1 MNLTGSGATVE
12 VRFAVDQ
19 VKGWGN
25 WAVLWSMQGIMIYR
39 VSSMYYHSRK
49 MICLLVSCFVVEI
62 AITSTMQSLPYD
74 VVFGSG
80 HLTSCVEKVFP
91 RWYRVFWTPIILFE
105 SLIFGVSIFKG
116 IRFYKSAS
124 TINGI
129 IHTSLG
135 RKSLMYT
142 LLRDSIL
149 FPFIALI
156 LCFLNVIGWG
166 YFSFTTI
173 MAIVAISGF
182 MARLLGCRLILNLR
196 EAYYRPF
203 EEELGQ
209 ERPGC
214 KDTLHHGDCEVGE
227 EMVRISPA

>member
-12 VRFAVDQ
+12 VRFVVDQ

-105 SLIFGVSIFKG
+105 SLIFG
-116 IRFYKSAS
+116 
-124 TINGI
+124 
-129 IHTSLG
+129 

-173 MAIVAISGF
+173 VAIVAISGF

-209 ERPGC
+209 ERLGS
-214 KDTLHHGDCEVGE
+214 KDTLHHGDCDVGE